1 MMGYCYAWISPLDY
15 DVQSDSLLARV
26 TDPIARQLVGGH
38 KHPSTIVDA
47 WALQEW
53 AEQHGVKCSSEIE
66 YERLTTA
73 T

>member
-1 MMGYCYAWISPLDY
+1 MSWSMRAMGMAKRGPM
-15 DVQSDSLLARV
+15 ARR
-26 TDPIARQLVGGH
+26 RQLVGSH

-53 AEQHGVKCSSEIE
+53 AEQHGVKRSSEIE

>member
-1 MMGYCYAWISPLDY
+1 MAGEQGVVVDAGDG
-15 DVQSDSLLARV
+15 DGEARPDGE
-26 TDPIARQLVGGH
+26 TPRQLVGGH

-53 AEQHGVKCSSEIE
+53 AEQHGVKRSSEIE